1 MGSLVGSI
9 PTRPGFT
16 YRFNTEEDQ
25 FSLDPVSGEIRTLAR
40 VDREAGDLITGD
52 TRDLIVLS
60 SSPTYPVEV
69 VITVTDINDN
79 SPQFP
84 NSVSQIS
91 FSEGSTPG
99 TRALL
104 DSAIDID
111 TGNNGRIV
119 EYRIQSGNEDG
130 KFKLSFSNKPDS
142 KVSYVHLETTSSL
155 DREERSSFLL
165 NITAADGGRP
175 ALTGSMLL
183 TVNVL
188 DINDNAPVFVM
199 EEYLARINETAPTGS
214 FVTQVAARD
223 ADTGE
228 NSRLSYLL
236 AKSSVADQFNIDEET
251 GVITVD
257 PAENPFDAD
266 AEDGTLVVLEIEAR
280 DCGEAACEPQYLTDT
295 ATLTITVEN
304 VNDNFPKSEVECVM
318 SFRNTDSFIDNII
331 LELDASD
338 LDGDSVKFYLMPH
351 DYQNFPFSI
360 EEDSGNIILDPIKL
374 DEVEEVFTFLVLL
387 ADETSPEYRGS
398 VIECEFSVADVNDNP
413 PQFVFPERD
422 ARYWIDENSL
432 IGVPLTLHD
441 GQLLQLDATDE
452 DVNECYHKL
461 GYDFQPKYE
470 EYSQYFS
477 LDANSGQFQLLQN
490 LSSLGLEMDNGKL
503 SLVTLTVRVN
513 DEYQCPSQDTRT
525 VKTLLG
531 DSEDLLLKVY
541 KNFEPDFSEKSQTVD
556 FDETL
561 PGADSETYPSLKLRS
576 ATGTAR

>member
-1 MGSLVGSI
+1 MRAEIEMKIFQQLKLKIFTEESPVGSLVGSI

-119 EYRIQSGNEDG
+119 EYRIQSDNEDG

-188 DINDNAPVFVM
+188 DINDNAPVFVT

-251 GVITVD
+251 GVIT
-257 PAENPFDAD
+257 
-266 AEDGTLVVLEIEAR
+266 
-280 DCGEAACEPQYLTDT
+280 T
-295 ATLTITVEN
+295 ATLLSCPAT
-304 VNDNFPKSEVECVM
+304 
-318 SFRNTDSFIDNII
+318 
-331 LELDASD
+331 
-338 LDGDSVKFYLMPH
+338 
-351 DYQNFPFSI
+351 
-360 EEDSGNIILDPIKL
+360 GNICQ
-374 DEVEEVFTFLVLL
+374 V
-387 ADETSPEYRGS
+387 S
-398 VIECEFSVADVNDNP
+398 VIARDHGAPRQDVQDP
-413 PQFVFPERD
+413 LGAPEVLVD
-422 ARYWIDENSL
+422 LTE
-432 IGVPLTLHD
+432 GVLW
-441 GQLLQLDATDE
+441 
-452 DVNECYHKL
+452 
-461 GYDFQPKYE
+461 
-470 EYSQYFS
+470 
-477 LDANSGQFQLLQN
+477 
-490 LSSLGLEMDNGKL
+490 
-503 SLVTLTVRVN
+503 
-513 DEYQCPSQDTRT
+513 
-525 VKTLLG
+525 
-531 DSEDLLLKVY
+531 
-541 KNFEPDFSEKSQTVD
+541 
-556 FDETL
+556 
-561 PGADSETYPSLKLRS
+561 
-576 ATGTAR
+576 